1 MKENFNTYI
10 DNIDFEAWREVCVS
24 KGTLRHF
31 AKGEEFVSIGKVGRY
46 IGFIQLGTLKYV
58 ARSADGTEY
67 VMGLVFGNGF
77 VADWP
82 FCLYGKEAKL
92 AIVAATDCEI
102 YCVSAEEVKK
112 RMDSDPKF
120 RDVIMHSTEE
130 VYTTVYDRYVD
141 LYVKNPQQRY
151 DELVCRHPDIF
162 TLFSLK
168 DIASFLN
175 ITPTH
180 LSRLRK
186 KMTANSVKILDSQHL
201 LRVFIFIGCNFADK
215 FSQV

>member
-1 MKENFNTYI
+1 MIENFNTYI
-10 DNIDFEAWREVCVS
+10 DEIDFEAWREMCVG
-24 KGTLRHF
+24 KGKLRHF
-31 AKGEEFVSIGKVGRY
+31 AKGEEFVSIGKIGRY
-46 IGFIQLGTLKYV
+46 IGVIQSGTLKQV
-58 ARSADGTEY
+58 ARSTDGTEH
-67 VMGLVFGNGF
+67 VMGLVFGEGL

-92 AIVAATDCEI
+92 SIVAAKDCEI
-102 YCVSAEEVKK
+102 YCVSSEEVKK
-112 RMDSDPKF
+112 RMDNDQEF

-141 LYVKNPQQRY
+141 LYVKTPQERY
-151 DELVCRHPDIF
+151 DDLINRHPDLF
-162 TLFSLK
+162 DLFSLK

-186 KMTANSVKILDSQHL
+186 NDGKQ
-201 LRVFIFIGCNFADK
+201 C
-215 FSQV
+215 

>member
-1 MKENFNTYI
+1 MKDNFNTYI
-10 DNIDFEAWREVCVS
+10 DQIDFVAWREICVS
-24 KGTLRHF
+24 KGKLRHF

-46 IGFIQLGTLKYV
+46 IGFIQSGTLKYV
-58 ARSADGTEY
+58 ARSSDGTEH
-67 VMGLVFGNGF
+67 VMGLVFGEGL

-92 AIVAATDCEI
+92 AIVAVTDCEI
-102 YCVSAEEVKK
+102 YCVAAEEVKK
-112 RMDSDPKF
+112 RMDSDPQF
-120 RDVIMHSTEE
+120 RDIIMHSTEE

-141 LYVKNPQQRY
+141 LYVKTPQQRY
-151 DELVCRHPDIF
+151 DELVSRHPDLF
-162 TLFSLK
+162 DLFSLK

-186 KMTANSVKILDSQHL
+186 GEKNDGKQ
-201 LRVFIFIGCNFADK
+201 C
-215 FSQV
+215 

>member
-1 MKENFNTYI
+1 MNDNFNTYI
-10 DNIDFEAWREVCVS
+10 DHIDLNAWREICVS
-24 KGTLRHF
+24 RGTLRHF

-46 IGFIQLGTLKYV
+46 IGYISSGTLKYV
-58 ARSADGTEY
+58 AISSDGSEH
-67 VMGLVFGNGF
+67 VMGLVFGEGL

-92 AIVAATDCEI
+92 AIVAVADCDI
-102 YCVSAEEVKK
+102 YCIPVKAVKK
-112 RMDSDPKF
+112 LMDSDLHF
-120 RDVIMHSTEE
+120 RDIVMHSTEE

-141 LYVKNPQQRY
+141 LYVKTPQQRY
-151 DELVCRHPDIF
+151 DELVNRHPDLLD
-162 TLFSLK
+162 LFSLK

-186 KMTANSVKILDSQHL
+186 NDGKQ
-201 LRVFIFIGCNFADK
+201 C
-215 FSQV
+215 